1 MIKNRNMEK
10 TKEALQR
17 LKGRYKKYKVLLN
30 KKKENEVEKE
40 GIKDNEYR
48 REFS

>member
-1 MIKNRNMEK
+1 MIKNRNIEK

-17 LKGRYKKYKVLLN
+17 LKGRYQKYQVLLN

-40 GIKDNEYR
+40 GMKR
-48 REFS
+48 